1 MTKKKS
7 SSELQREL
15 DQYRSENSDVL
26 QRAKCAYKEADRAR
40 KFFKK
45 YKDNAKSHLDYDL
58 YKRMA
63 NRPKDLIAIH
73 KKIMNLESKIRK
85 KRKQESL
92 AASSDAD
99 TDMPAENRGRGSTN
113 TEQDITGYE
122 QVVRRAQEQRHTE
135 NSRDFSEASLRS
147 RGLEI
152 CTRSGHLILSRDER
166 RRMWA
171 R

>member
-15 DQYRSENSDVL
+15 DQYRSEHSDVL

-63 NRPKDLIAIH
+63 NRPKDLITIH

-99 TDMPAENRGRGSTN
+99 TDSDMPAGNCGRGIN
-113 TEQDITGYE
+113 TEQDSVYE
-122 QVVRRAQEQRHTE
+122 QVVRRAQQQRHTE
-135 NSRDFSEASLRS
+135 NSRNFSEGSLRS
-147 RGLEI
+147 RGWVGDLY
-152 CTRSGHLILSRDER
+152 
-166 RRMWA
+166 
-171 R
+171 

>member
-1 MTKKKS
+1 M
-7 SSELQREL
+7 
-15 DQYRSENSDVL
+15 
-26 QRAKCAYKEADRAR
+26 
-40 KFFKK
+40 FFKK

-92 AASSDAD
+92 AASQQSSASDAD
-99 TDMPAENRGRGSTN
+99 AADMPTENRNRGRV
-113 TEQDITGYE
+113 EQEVQQRNEANDYEYE
-122 QVVRRAQEQRHTE
+122 QVVRRAQQQRHAE
-135 NSRDFSEASLRS
+135 NSRNFSEASLRS

-166 RRMWA
+166 RRMRA